1 MDENNPALIAARHS
15 WACVMASDKEGWL
28 ALMADDICI
37 EDPIGEAP
45 TNPTGTGVRGKEAVA
60 AFFDANIAPNTL
72 EMRPQESFAAGDE
85 SGHLIQLTTTFPDG
99 GSATVRG
106 VFTYRV
112 NDDGLLTNLRGYWAL
127 EDMVFTAPPV
137 SGGS

>member
-1 MDENNPALIAARHS
+1 MDENNPALIAARRS

-45 TNPTGTGVRGKEAVA
+45 TNPTGEGVRGKEAVA
-60 AFFDANIAPNTL
+60 AFFDQNIAPNQL
-72 EMRPQESFAAGDE
+72 DMRPQESYAAGLE
-85 SGHLIQLTTTFPDG
+85 SGHVIEITTTFPDG
-99 GSATVRG
+99 GSATVRS

-112 NDDGLLTNLRGYWAL
+112 DDDGLLTNLRGYWTL
-127 EDMVFTAPPV
+127 EDMTFAPAPT
-137 SGGS
+137 

>member
-1 MDENNPALIAARHS
+1 MDEKHPALIAARRS
-15 WACVMASDKEGWL
+15 WECVMAGDKQGWL

-45 TNPTGTGVRGKEAVA
+45 TNPTGTGVQGKEAVA
-60 AFFDANIAPNTL
+60 SFFDTNIAPNSL
-72 EMRPQESFAAGDE
+72 DMSPQESFVAGDE
-85 SGHLIQLTTTFPDG
+85 SGHLIELTTTFPDG

-112 NDDGLLTNLRGYWAL
+112 DADGLLSNLRGYWAL
-127 EDMVFTAPPV
+127 EDMVFEAA
-137 SGGS
+137 GG

>member
-1 MDENNPALIAARHS
+1 MNENDPALVAARRS
-15 WACVMASDKEGWL
+15 WDCVMAGDKDGWL

-45 TNPTGTGVRGKEAVA
+45 TNPTGEGVRGKAAVA

-72 EMRPQESFAAGDE
+72 EMRPQESFAAGGE
-85 SGHLIQLTTTFPDG
+85 SGHLIELTTTFPDG

-112 NDDGLLTNLRGYWAL
+112 DDNGLLTNLRGYWAL
-127 EDMVFTAPPV
+127 EDMVFAAAP
-137 SGGS
+137 GG